1 MNDAS
6 RDPATPPRE
15 NDPSIASGDQHPVA
29 EISSRTP
36 SRPRPT
42 PTVNAPSHANLHPLR
57 ILRSVLGDLVRH
69 RELIW
74 ILFQRDLKAQFR
86 QSLFGYGWLLLPPLL
101 TTVVWVFLN
110 RQQIVS
116 VPDTGMPY
124 PVFVLVGTIVW
135 QSLVRLLQMPLIA
148 FDAGRSVFTR
158 MKVPVEVFLAA
169 GSLRAIFDFAV
180 YAAILIPVF
189 LYYGVAIA
197 ATAPA
202 FVIVVAALI
211 TLGTAIGLA
220 LVPIGGLYSDIKH
233 AVPIVMGPL
242 LYLAPVIYPPPS
254 SGLASHI
261 IRYNPATP
269 ILMAA
274 RHTLIEG
281 RLNDLPAVLL
291 VMAISVVVLMIGLV
305 ALRIVTPHLIVRL
318 GT

>member
-1 MNDAS
+1 M
-6 RDPATPPRE
+6 
-15 NDPSIASGDQHPVA
+15 
-29 EISSRTP
+29 
-36 SRPRPT
+36 
-42 PTVNAPSHANLHPLR
+42 NAPSHANLNPLA
-57 ILRSVLGDLVRH
+57 ILRSVLADLIRH

-110 RQQIVS
+110 RQAIVS

-124 PVFVLVGTIVW
+124 PVFVLVGTVIW
-135 QSLVRLLQMPLIA
+135 QSLVRMLQMPLIA

-180 YAAILIPVF
+180 YAAVMVPVF

-197 ATAPA
+197 PTAPA
-202 FVIVVAALI
+202 FLLVVIALI
-211 TLGTAIGLA
+211 ALGTAIGLA
-220 LVPIGGLYSDIKH
+220 LVPVGGLYSDIKH
-233 AVPIVMGPL
+233 AIPIVMGPL
-242 LYLAPVIYPPPS
+242 LYLAPVIYPPPD
-254 SGLASHI
+254 SGLASQI

-274 RHTLIEG
+274 RRTLIEG
-281 RLNDLPAVLL
+281 RLDDLPSLIL
-291 VMAISVVVLMIGLV
+291 VTVISLVVLMIGLV